1 MLRLIITL
9 LFVGSYL
16 GAQEQSGITTQRD
29 VSAPPA
35 PVSDKDKCTL
45 EGKVLDAADGKSLR
59 KAIITLYPTER
70 RENRPMSVTTD
81 SDGIFV
87 FKGVDPGR
95 FRISAT
101 RRGYVTQQ
109 YGQLASNR
117 PGTMLTL
124 QAGQHVTD
132 ILFRLQVGGAIAGR
146 IHDEDGEPMANVQ
159 LNALRQT
166 YRDGRRTLMPAGF
179 SSSNDLGEYRI
190 FGLAPGDYF
199 LRAAFNSSYMSG
211 AFASA
216 DTEQFGDSTYAPT
229 FYPGVQEPSQATPI
243 TLRAADDIRINFTL
257 NPTRAFSVRGKVMN
271 LSGTGGRAWL
281 TLVSRDEMEQ
291 FFFSPGNNNTVVNA
305 DGSFEFRHVLSG
317 SYNITGR
324 TNDEKGRYTARQ
336 ALDVADRNVTNVI
349 VAFRPAVEIPGRFTI
364 TGSFQGRIKDLNI
377 YLQSDSG
384 PMMGNAGAS
393 ANNDGS
399 FVITGVADDL
409 YRLRVGG
416 LPSNAYIRTLRY
428 GSEDVLEK
436 GLDPAGGHDA
446 LEVVISADGGRLTG
460 VAYDRDQKS
469 QPGITVVAIPDHPL
483 RWISDRSKST
493 STDQN
498 GRFNLQ
504 GLRPGRYRLYAF
516 EEVEPGAYEDPQFM
530 KRYLDRGKTA
540 DVSEN
545 SQQTID
551 LTIIGREENQ

>member
-1 MLRLIITL
+1 MRHLIIPL
-9 LFVGSYL
+9 LLLTSYVFTQEPPGASSQPAGS
-16 GAQEQSGITTQRD
+16 
-29 VSAPPA
+29 A
-35 PVSDKDKCTL
+35 PVSDKDKCTV
-45 EGKVLDAADGKSLR
+45 EGKVLDAADGKSLK
-59 KAIITLYPTER
+59 KAIITLYPSER
-70 RENRPMSVTTD
+70 RESRPMSVSTD
-81 SDGIFV
+81 SDGIFI
-87 FKGVDPGR
+87 FKGVDSGR

-109 YGQLASNR
+109 YGQVASNR

-124 QAGQHVTD
+124 QAGQHVKD

-146 IHDEDGEPMANVQ
+146 ILDEDGEPMANVQ

-166 YRDGRRTLMPAGF
+166 YRDGRRALMPSGF

-190 FGLAPGDYF
+190 FGLAPGEYF
-199 LRAAFNSSYMSG
+199 LRAAFNGSYMSG
-211 AFASA
+211 AFVSA
-216 DTEQFGDSTYAPT
+216 DNDQFGDSTYAPT
-229 FYPGVQEPSQATPI
+229 FYPGVPEASQATPI
-243 TLRAADDIRINFTL
+243 TLHAADDIRVNFTL
-257 NPTRAFSVRGKVMN
+257 SPTRAFSVRGKVINPSTM
-271 LSGTGGRAWL
+271 GGRSSL
-281 TLVSRDEMEQ
+281 TLTSRDEMEQ
-291 FFFSPGNNNTVVNA
+291 FSFGPGNNTVVNA
-305 DGSFEFRHVLSG
+305 DGTFEFRHVLPG

-336 ALDVADRNVTNVI
+336 ALDVADRNVSNVI
-349 VAFRPAVEIPGRFTI
+349 VAFRAASDIPGRFTV

-377 YLQSDSG
+377 FLQPDSG
-384 PMMGNAGAS
+384 PMMGGAGAS
-393 ANNDGS
+393 AKDDGS
-399 FVITGVADDL
+399 FVINGVADDI
-409 YRLRVGG
+409 YRLRVNG
-416 LPSNAYIRTLRY
+416 LPTNAYVRTLRY
-428 GSEDVLEK
+428 GSADVLER
-436 GLDPAGGHDA
+436 GFDPAGAHES

-460 VAYDRDQKS
+460 VAYDKDQKS

-540 DVSEN
+540 DISEN